1 MDNTENNQAN
11 YEFPENVF
19 GDFDNEDIPNI
30 INYDNNFDIDINVL
44 IPMMNA
50 AMNDAINDAMNDE
63 INDEMNDEIDPIHVI
78 CEMTEEVPL
87 RKKPRLH
94 FTYEDIEN

>member
-1 MDNTENNQAN
+1 MDNIENNQNNQAN
-11 YEFPENVF
+11 YEFHENVF
-19 GDFDNEDIPNI
+19 GDFDNGDIPNI
-30 INYDNNFDIDINVL
+30 VNYDHNIDVNINVL
-44 IPMMNA
+44 IPIINE
-50 AMNDAINDAMNDE
+50 AINYG
-63 INDEMNDEIDPIHVI
+63 INDEPDQIHVI

>member
-1 MDNTENNQAN
+1 MDNIENNQAN
-11 YEFPENVF
+11 YEFHENVF
-19 GDFDNEDIPNI
+19 GDFDNGDIPNI
-30 INYDNNFDIDINVL
+30 VNYDHNFDVNINVL
-44 IPMMNA
+44 MPIMNE
-50 AMNDAINDAMNDE
+50 AINYVMNDE
-63 INDEMNDEIDPIHVI
+63 PDQIHII